1 MAKYDLV
8 CGRANVLKETYD
20 LVKYFKSEDAK
31 TERLEIEADFY
42 VSKEKEIT
50 ERERIVSMER
60 ISAQEKD
67 LEKFKITSEN
77 DMKKFLI
84 EQNNINKKNEQDFYL
99 KLEVLKIYA
108 GKVSLAEIT
117 EFLKNNNF

>member
-8 CGRANVLKETYD
+8 CGGANVLKETYD

-77 DMKKFLI
+77 DKKKFLI

>member
-8 CGRANVLKETYD
+8 CGGANVLKETYD
-20 LVKYFKSEDAK
+20 LVKYFKSEIDAK

-60 ISAQEKD
+60 ISAQR
-67 LEKFKITSEN
+67 KI
-77 DMKKFLI
+77 
-84 EQNNINKKNEQDFYL
+84 
-99 KLEVLKIYA
+99 
-108 GKVSLAEIT
+108 
-117 EFLKNNNF
+117 LKNLK

>member
-8 CGRANVLKETYD
+8 CGGANVLKETYD

>member
-1 MAKYDLV
+1 M
-8 CGRANVLKETYD
+8 
-20 LVKYFKSEDAK
+20 
-31 TERLEIEADFY
+31 EIEADFY